1 MPAHDGVGRDDPDG
15 APPVWPQ
22 PRQQHPQEAVGAAKS
37 RTPWRVALE
46 DGELISEGE
55 DLRLELEARPHGR
68 PDGGQQGDEKRGH
81 SAADRISLGQE
92 LQRPQQVPSFL

>member
-1 MPAHDGVGRDDPDG
+1 VTIRTARRQFG
-15 APPVWPQ
+15 PQ

-37 RTPWRVALE
+37 RTPWRLALE
-46 DGELISEGE
+46 DGELMSEGE

-92 LQRPQQVPSFL
+92 LQRPQQVPSFW